1 MKHIVGFWFVF
12 LLLISAVTGQD
23 IATLEAQLKKEK
35 SPAKLADINNLLA
48 QAYLN
53 KNGDKTIAYAKE
65 AIKHAETTKN
75 NTVKAEALN
84 FQAKATAGYYA
95 PNKTAGR
102 KAKRG
107 ARDYH
112 DGVRLFDRSMKLAKT
127 IGYTQLE
134 LDNIANLAY
143 LNTKK
148 IGAHSPDKREEIK
161 YYKLYISRLNE
172 IKKVTKPTASYTTPP
187 SSNNGS
193 NSSNNNNNN
202 SKPQSSG
209 SDKFVKQLV
218 AEKKD
223 LKDKVDDLEIENRG
237 LEKEVTVLE
246 KELNVLNE
254 TLKKALDS
262 GTSAEE
268 IEKIKEAQQK
278 IEKELRDKNKSD
290 RNKFDKKEEELT
302 EKMTIA
308 LAEAKSAELEAS
320 RFQLGVI
327 LGGIIAALILSFLY
341 FGYRSQSRARK
352 NLADKNKEI
361 IKEQERSEELLLN
374 ILPKDI
380 AEELKAK
387 GAAKARRHD
396 NVTVLFSDFKNFTKV
411 AETLSPEGLVKE
423 LDYCFKGFDYIVS
436 QYPSIEKIKTIGDAY
451 MCCSGLMGKHSS
463 STSDMVKAAMDMQEF
478 LFDYKADRQARNL
491 PFFEA
496 RIGIHTGPVVSGVV
510 GNKKFAYDIWGDTV
524 NVASRMESN
533 GDVGKVNVSADTY
546 KEIRYRFSCH
556 PRGKIQVKNKGLIE
570 MYFVDKAYN

>member
-12 LLLISAVTGQD
+12 LLLVNAMTAQD
-23 IATLEAQLKKEK
+23 IPTLLKQLEKEK
-35 SPAKLADINNLLA
+35 NPAKLADINNLLA
-48 QAYLN
+48 QGYLS
-53 KNGDKTIAYAKE
+53 KDGDKAIKYAK
-65 AIKHAETTKN
+65 AAVKYAESTKN
-75 NTVKAEALN
+75 NVVKAEALN

-102 KAKRG
+102 KAKRS

-112 DGVRLFDRSMKLAKT
+112 DGLNLFLKSMKLSKS

-143 LNTKK
+143 INTKK

-161 YYKLYISRLNE
+161 YYKLYIDRLNS

-187 SSNNGS
+187 SSGNNGG
-193 NSSNNNNNN
+193 NSSNNSSNNGGNT
-202 SKPQSSG
+202 SKPPQSSG
-209 SDKFVKQLV
+209 ADKFVKQLV
-218 AEKKD
+218 AEKKELAD
-223 LKDKVDDLEIENRG
+223 QVDDLET
-237 LEKEVTVLE
+237 EVKVLE
-246 KELNVLNE
+246 KELDVLNKA
-254 TLKKALDS
+254 LKKALDS

-268 IEKIKEAQQK
+268 IEKIRQEQQK

-290 RNKFDKKEEELT
+290 KNKFNKVKKELE
-302 EKMTIA
+302 
-308 LAEAKSAELEAS
+308 EAKSEAELKVDLANAKAS

-352 NLADKNKEI
+352 NLAEKNEEI
-361 IKEQERSEELLLN
+361 ITEKQRSEELLLN

-380 AEELKAK
+380 AEELKTK

-423 LDYCFKGFDYIVS
+423 LDYCFKGFDYIIS

-451 MCCSGLMGKHSS
+451 MCCSGLMSKRGNP
-463 STSDMVKAAMDMQEF
+463 TSDMVKAAMDMQEF
-478 LFDYKADRQARNL
+478 LFDYKADRQSRNL

-570 MYFVDKAYN
+570 MYFVDKAYS

>member
-1 MKHIVGFWFVF
+1 MKHIIGFWFVF
-12 LLLISAVTGQD
+12 LLLVSTVAAQD

-48 QAYLN
+48 QAYLS
-53 KNGDKTIAYAKE
+53 KNGDKTISYAKA
-65 AIKHAETTKN
+65 AIKYAEASKN
-75 NTVKAEALN
+75 NIVKAEALN

-107 ARDYH
+107 TRDYY
-112 DGVRLFDRSMKLAKT
+112 DGLNLFLKSMKLAKS

-143 LNTKK
+143 LNTKR
-148 IGAHSPDKREEIK
+148 IGSHSPDDREEIK
-161 YYKLYISRLNE
+161 YYKMYIDRLNE
-172 IKKVTKPTASYTTPP
+172 IKKVTKPTATYTTNP
-187 SSNNGS
+187 SSNG
-193 NSSNNNNNN
+193 NNN
-202 SKPQSSG
+202 SNNGGSTTKPQSSG
-209 SDKFVKQLV
+209 ADKFVKQLV
-218 AEKKD
+218 AEKRE
-223 LKDKVDDLEIENRG
+223 LKDQVDDLEEER
-237 LEKEVTVLE
+237 KELK

-254 TLKKALDS
+254 TLKRALDS

-268 IEKIKEAQQK
+268 IEKIKEEQQK
-278 IEKELRDKNKSD
+278 IEKQLKAQNKSDKNKF
-290 RNKFDKKEEELT
+290 NKEKEKLEEAMT
-302 EKMTIA
+302 EAELKA
-308 LAEAKSAELEAS
+308 KAANAEAAK
-320 RFQLGVI
+320 FQIGVI

-341 FGYRSQSRARK
+341 FGYRSQSKARK
-352 NLADKNKEI
+352 KLADKNEEI
-361 IKEQERSEELLLN
+361 VKEQQRSEELLLN

-380 AEELKAK
+380 AEELKTK
-387 GAAKARRHD
+387 GAAKARRHN
-396 NVTVLFSDFKNFTKV
+396 NVTVLFSDFKNFTRV

-423 LDYCFKGFDYIVS
+423 LDYCFKGFDYIIS

-451 MCCSGLMGKHSS
+451 MCCSGLTGKHSS

-478 LFDYKADRQARNL
+478 LFDYKADRQVKNL

-496 RIGIHTGPVVSGVV
+496 RIGLHTGPVVSGVV

-546 KEIRYRFSCH
+546 KEIRYKFSCH

-570 MYFVDKAYN
+570 MYFVDKAYT

>member
-12 LLLISAVTGQD
+12 LLLVGTVAAQD

-48 QAYLN
+48 QAYLS
-53 KNGDKTIAYAKE
+53 KNGDKTISYAKA
-65 AIKHAETTKN
+65 AIKYAETAKN
-75 NTVKAEALN
+75 NIVKAEALS

-112 DGVRLFDRSMKLAKT
+112 DGVRLFEKSMKLAKS

-161 YYKLYISRLNE
+161 YYKIYIDRLND

-187 SSNNGS
+187 SSNG
-193 NSSNNNNNN
+193 NNN
-202 SKPQSSG
+202 SNNGGNSSTTKPQSSG
-209 SDKFVKQLV
+209 ADKFVKQLV
-218 AEKKD
+218 AEKKE
-223 LKDKVDDLEIENRG
+223 LKDQVDDLEIEVRG
-237 LEKEVTVLE
+237 LEKKLD
-246 KELNVLNE
+246 VLNE
-254 TLKKALDS
+254 TLKRALDS

-268 IEKIKEAQQK
+268 IEKIKEEQQK
-278 IEKELRDKNKSD
+278 IEKQLRDKNKSD
-290 RNKFDKKEEELT
+290 KNKFNKVTKELEDAKELAVLKVT
-302 EKMTIA
+302 A
-308 LAEAKSAELEAS
+308 AEAKTVL
-320 RFQLGVI
+320 FQQGVI

-352 NLADKNKEI
+352 KLADKNKEI
-361 IKEQERSEELLLN
+361 VKEQERSEELLLN

-380 AEELKAK
+380 AEELKTK
-387 GAAKARRHD
+387 GAAKAKRHN
-396 NVTVLFSDFKNFTKV
+396 NVTVFFSDFKNFTKV

-423 LDYCFKGFDYIVS
+423 LDYCFKGFDRIIS
-436 QYPSIEKIKTIGDAY
+436 DYPSIEKIKTIGDAY
-451 MCCSGLMGKHSS
+451 MCCAGLTGKHSS
-463 STSDMVKAAMDMQEF
+463 STSDMVKAAMDMQGF
-478 LFDYKADRQARNL
+478 LFDYKAERQENNL

-496 RIGIHTGPVVSGVV
+496 RIGIHTGAVVSGVV

-546 KEIRYRFSCH
+546 KEIRYKFSCH

-570 MYFVDKAYN
+570 MYFVDKAYT